1 MNSYKTTLFLL
12 MATGLFSC
20 EDVIDVPVQTAAARL
35 TIEASLDW
43 EKGTAGNVQ
52 TIKLSTSTA
61 FFDTVSNTAVTGA
74 QVSVTNTDMS
84 AQFDFVDQD
93 NGTYTTTEFV
103 PVIGQSYTLEIV
115 YNGETYRATETLN
128 PVTEITEVLQ
138 SRDDGFSEDEL
149 EVRIIFIDPEE
160 EGNNY
165 LFKFQKLGELLPT
178 LEVGTDEFINGNQ
191 IDWWY
196 EIEEDEDT
204 ETIEAFAPGDV
215 VNIEMYGI
223 SKAYND
229 YLEILT
235 DQVGGVGLFEATPV
249 AVKGNCVNLT
259 NPENFAH
266 GYFRLTE
273 FNKTSYTFE

>member
-1 MNSYKTTLFLL
+1 MNSYKTILFLL

-128 PVTEITEVLQ
+128 PVTEISEVLQ

-149 EVRIIFIDPEE
+149 EVRIIFTDPEE

-178 LEVGTDEFINGNQ
+178 LEVGTDEFINGNE